1 MSKDKQRTINIE
13 NQRGKLALTS
23 KFQKVF
29 LTVLA
34 AVLTFAGPTYVVYV
48 LINIVNLDEL
58 ISRISGVA
66 LFFVGLFL
74 IWYLIRNETLS

>member
-1 MSKDKQRTINIE
+1 MSKDKQRTNNIE
-13 NQRGKLALTS
+13 NQRGNLALTS
-23 KFQKVF
+23 RFQKVF

-58 ISRISGVA
+58 ISRISGLVI
-66 LFFVGLFL
+66 FFFGLFL